1 MNSKAT
7 RWSLILACIFALT
20 PELDAATYSLVD
32 LKEGTAMDINQS
44 GKVVGNSGARGW
56 YYNGVDI
63 VGVTFNGLYPGMP
76 PEAAFKNLAAFSANA
91 INDAGHITGHY
102 NFPGPTPTPYH
113 YDGNSS
119 ATLYSVGTAGLG
131 ISPNGIIVGA
141 GFRAEG
147 NTITPL
153 PGFGSIGYAIN
164 AAGVAVG
171 STSVDSIDK
180 AAVFQNDVTL
190 LDLQGV
196 PLPTPP
202 RGGSFWS
209 RASSINTGGQI
220 VGNIQLVSG
229 SPFKTSWAFLHAKGA
244 ATPLNGLGGFET
256 TANDINDLGIIV
268 GSATTTEGATHA
280 VIFEGTT
287 AVDLNTRITSGGDGW
302 VLESAKALNNGG
314 EIVGQGLKNGQVR
327 AFLLKPS
334 SNELPPQIT
343 AHPQGVTL
351 FAGKPFQLSVTPSGT
366 GPFTY
371 QWKHAGTN
379 LPAATSQTYEIA
391 SATPDHDGTYRVVV
405 SNAFG
410 SKESNDAIVV
420 VRVAAE
426 LSIARYAGLWIQGPE
441 GRSYTIQAVERADDT
456 NWQTL
461 ATLPLPKSPYFW
473 LDTASAEHPN
483 RIYRA
488 QSVAP

>member
-1 MNSKAT
+1 MKIQIST
-7 RWSLILACIFALT
+7 FRQLLVCCWGITSSLA
-20 PELDAATYSLVD
+20 AATYSLVD
-32 LKEGTAMDINQS
+32 LKEGAALDINQS

-56 YYNGVDI
+56 HYNGVEI
-63 VGVTFNGLYPGMP
+63 TGVTFDGLYPGMP
-76 PEAAFKNLAAFSANA
+76 PEAAFKNLVAFSANA

-102 NFPGPTPTPYH
+102 NFPGPSPTPYH
-113 YDGNSS
+113 YDGISL
-119 ATLYSVGTAGLG
+119 ATLYSVGKSGLG
-131 ISPNGIIVGA
+131 ISPTGIIVGD

-147 NTITPL
+147 NTTTPL

-180 AAVFQNDVTL
+180 AAAFQNEVTI

-196 PLPTPP
+196 PLPPPP

-209 RASSINTGGQI
+209 RASSINAGGQI
-220 VGNIQLVSG
+220 VGTIQLVSG
-229 SPFKTSWAFLHAKGA
+229 SPFKTSWAFLYANGT
-244 ATPLNGLGGFET
+244 ATPLEGLEGFET
-256 TANDINDLGIIV
+256 TANDINDLGIVV
-268 GSATTTEGATHA
+268 GSATTSDGTAHA
-280 VIFEGTT
+280 VIFEGTK

-302 VLESAKALNNGG
+302 VLQQANALNNSG
-314 EIVGQGLKNGQVR
+314 EIVGQGLKNGQIR

-351 FAGKPFQLSVTPSGT
+351 FAGKSFQLSVAPSGT

-379 LPAATSQTYEIA
+379 LPAATSQTFEVA
-391 SATPDHDGTYRVVV
+391 SATPDHEGTYRVVV

-410 SKESNDAIVV
+410 SKESNEAVVV

-461 ATLPLPKSPYFW
+461 ATIPLPQSPYFW
-473 LDTASAEHPN
+473 LDTESADHPN

>member
-1 MNSKAT
+1 MKLPAAASS
-7 RWSLILACIFALT
+7 WVLACFWSANSPL
-20 PELDAATYSLVD
+20 AATTYSLVD
-32 LKEGTAMDINQS
+32 LGAGTAMDINQS
-44 GKVVGNSGARGW
+44 GKVVGNAGSTGW
-56 YYNGVDI
+56 YYNGVEST
-63 VGVTFNGLYPGMP
+63 GVTFNGLYPGMP
-76 PEAAFKNLAAFSANA
+76 PEAAFKNLLAFSANA

-102 NFPGPTPTPYH
+102 NFPGPTPTPYQ
-113 YDGNSS
+113 YDGISLG
-119 ATLYSVGTAGLG
+119 TLYSVGTAGLG
-131 ISPNGIIVGA
+131 ISPTGIIVGF

-147 NTITPL
+147 NTTTPL
-153 PGFGSIGYAIN
+153 PGIGSIGYAIN

-180 AAVFQNDVTL
+180 AAVFQNDVTI

-196 PLPTPP
+196 PLPPPP
-202 RGGSFWS
+202 RGGSFSS
-209 RASSINTGGQI
+209 RASSINTGSQI

-229 SPFKTSWAFLHAKGA
+229 SPFRTSWAFLHAQGA
-244 ATPLNGLGGFET
+244 ATPLKGLGGFET

-268 GSATTTEGATHA
+268 GSATTAEGATHA

-302 VLESAKALNNGG
+302 VLDSAKALNNAG
-314 EIVGQGLKNGQVR
+314 EIVGQGLKNGQAR

-343 AHPQGVTL
+343 AHPQGITL

-379 LPAATSQTYEIA
+379 LPAATGQTFEVA
-391 SATPDHDGTYRVVV
+391 SATPDHDGAYRVVV

-410 SKESNDAIVV
+410 SKESNEAIVV
-420 VRVAAE
+420 VRVAAQ
-426 LSIARYAGLWIQGPE
+426 LSIARYAGLWLEGPE
-441 GRSYTIQAVERADDT
+441 GRTYLIQATEHADDT
-456 NWQTL
+456 HWQTL
-461 ATLPLPKSPYFW
+461 ATLPLPHSPYFW
-473 LDTASAEHPN
+473 LDTTSADHPN